1 MGAAHRRDQSS
12 GRRAGRRSGRAL
24 NRGEV
29 YRSEVTEPER
39 GGKPGYYV
47 VVARD
52 FIAANERV
60 ETVICAPVYSEVIDI
75 PTEVHV
81 DERNGVRYPSAIRC
95 DFLMLLFKSRLNRK
109 VGQLDPG
116 QLVAL
121 DEALK
126 CALAIGV

>member
-1 MGAAHRRDQSS
+1 M
-12 GRRAGRRSGRAL
+12 